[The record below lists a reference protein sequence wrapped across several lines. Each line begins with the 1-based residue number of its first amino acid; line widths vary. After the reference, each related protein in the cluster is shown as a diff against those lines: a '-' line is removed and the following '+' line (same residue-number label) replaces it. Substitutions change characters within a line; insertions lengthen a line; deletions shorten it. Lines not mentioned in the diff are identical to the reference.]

1 LGINPPSGKNELAEI
16 LATLEKFRTVRLDE
30 RGRIYIP
37 KTIREKLQIKLG
49 DKVYIKI
56 ENNHFAVYTGNA
68 IKKQ

>member
-16 LATLEKFRTVRLDE
+16 LAALEKFRVARLDE
-30 RGRIYIP
+30 RGRIYVP
-37 KTIREKLQIKLG
+37 KPIREKLQIKLG

-56 ENNHFAVYTGNA
+56 ENNHFAVYTSNA